1 MILMSIIFLLIIVV
15 VLLLYKLYQFSIF
28 ILEIE
33 DSIEESI
40 DILNEMYVSINKI
53 LQKEIF
59 FDSVEVRQVLA
70 DIRASQDAIVEV
82 ANKITKNIK
91 TENINET
98 EEKNKKPEK
107 A

>member
-40 DILNEMYVSINKI
+40 DILNEKYVSINKI

-98 EEKNKKPEK
+98 EEKNKKPEN
-107 A
+107 

>member
-40 DILNEMYVSINKI
+40 DILNEKYVSINKI